1 MGVRE
6 SVCTVKEPL
15 AHMSL
20 RLPERDEPSEA
31 GFPSP
36 EAHFANFAKKI
47 MKHGYRDIDRQRQRG
62 GSGSG
67 PGGRK
72 TRVRRARKE
81 LARQRTA

>member
-36 EAHFANFAKKI
+36 EAHFANRPR
-47 MKHGYRDIDRQRQRG
+47 GVPLLCQRG
-62 GSGSG
+62 
-67 PGGRK
+67 PGTERL
-72 TRVRRARKE
+72 VC
-81 LARQRTA
+81 